1 MYFDLLIS
9 LTKYIFILYLFY
21 ITIEYFIVCY
31 KVKHKLNRLQN
42 KNKIKIIN

>member
-42 KNKIKIIN
+42 KIKIIN